1 MGDGSNPMGP
11 PFTVAKA
18 RYAKAMMVIQCA
30 SKADG
35 SGFKTRAHRLAEYFG
50 RRYTNREK
58 GYLMSRRAVGRFKEA
73 YAEGQDVNLVTGKL
87 DGKKI
92 NPGPER
98 ERLGL
103 LSDREIEEWH
113 RSIDKARRAKND
125 PPVSDLFERIF
136 GSVAMTINEEK
147 TLSQRPIEPEMQLLW
162 DRLDTVM
169 TSLDF
174 LVASIVGSKRG
185 ITLMVHPEKPGY
197 ATCSITNLKTNVE
210 AVRQW
215 IAAHDEAAAAS
226 QSDASPEQQR

>member
-1 MGDGSNPMGP
+1 MSDGSTPTSA
-11 PFTVAKA
+11 PFNIAKA

-30 SKADG
+30 PNANG
-35 SGFKTRAHRLAEYFG
+35 TGFKTRAHRLAEYFG
-50 RRYTNREK
+50 RRYTRREH
-58 GYLMSRRAVGRFKEA
+58 GYLMSRRAVGRLKEA
-73 YAEGQDVNLVTGKL
+73 YADGQDVDPVTGKL
-87 DGKKI
+87 DGKKL
-92 NPGPER
+92 NVGLER

-113 RSIDKARRAKND
+113 RGIDKARRAKND
-125 PPVSDLFERIF
+125 PPVQNLFERTF
-136 GSVAMTINEEK
+136 GAVAMTVNEEK

-162 DRLDTVM
+162 DRLDSVM

-197 ATCSITNLKTNVE
+197 ATCSITNLKTNIE

-215 IAAHDEAAAAS
+215 IAAHDETTAAAN
-226 QSDASPEQQR
+226 EI